1 MYIIHIGSSFIHSIT
16 MTLITNDQ
24 MTNAGTFL
32 YKGHSDRDNSQS
44 LLYTVHL
51 HTVTDSLYILNLVR
65 VIKHAA
71 VSNFQ
76 NELDYKLKVL
86 SSWQH
91 DLVTSCQQS
100 NIVASFQ
107 WPTSKLVH
115 NTLHSHTYPVHV
127 HN

>member
-1 MYIIHIGSSFIHSIT
+1 

-24 MTNAGTFL
+24 TTNAETFL

-51 HTVTDSLYILNLVR
+51 HTVTDSLYILNSVR

-76 NELDYKLKVL
+76 NELDYQLKVL
-86 SSWQH
+86 SS
-91 DLVTSCQQS
+91 
-100 NIVASFQ
+100 
-107 WPTSKLVH
+107 
-115 NTLHSHTYPVHV
+115 
-127 HN
+127 